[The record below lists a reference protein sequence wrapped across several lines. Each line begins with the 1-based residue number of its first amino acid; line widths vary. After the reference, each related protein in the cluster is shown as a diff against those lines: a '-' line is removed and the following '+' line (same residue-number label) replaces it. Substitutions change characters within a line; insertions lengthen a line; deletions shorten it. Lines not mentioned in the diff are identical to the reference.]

1 MAARV
6 AAICNGGERLSRG
19 DQLILQTAVSQD
31 PPQTPR
37 GGREVLPQG
46 NTVSGQ
52 CRDTK
57 KLLDI
62 GISCLLQYSLH
73 CKDNPIYVFLF

>member
-1 MAARV
+1 VAARV

-31 PPQTPR
+31 PRQTPR

-46 NTVSGQ
+46 TQIQVSAA
-52 CRDTK
+52 K
-57 KLLDI
+57 KKILNI
-62 GISCLLQYSLH
+62 GVS
-73 CKDNPIYVFLF
+73 